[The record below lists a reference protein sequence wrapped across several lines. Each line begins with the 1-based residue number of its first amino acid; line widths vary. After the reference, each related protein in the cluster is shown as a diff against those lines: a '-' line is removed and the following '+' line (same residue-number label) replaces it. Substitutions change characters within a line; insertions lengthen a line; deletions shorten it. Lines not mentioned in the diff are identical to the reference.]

1 MGALL
6 YKIENNIE
14 PIMYIIGNML
24 MIFVSMLCGIM
35 ITRGFIGMPLRP
47 YRKLVFTSIIMT
59 VIFIFIVDTYTTL
72 NLYTRFLL
80 AFIVGLFGENLTEN
94 IIASKDGISR
104 GLLNFVTK
112 TIERHSGVKIELAE
126 KEAGEKNDTIKN
138 PTPESNGPISDPNVK
153 PEPEVKGSPYRK
165 KF

>member
-6 YKIENNIE
+6 YKIEANIE
-14 PIMYIIGNML
+14 PILYIIGNML

-35 ITRGFIGMPLRP
+35 ITRGFIGMPLKP

-59 VIFIFIVDTYTTL
+59 VFFVFIVDTYTSL
-72 NLYTRFLL
+72 DLYTRFLL

-112 TIERHSGVKIELAE
+112 TIERLSGVKIELDE
-126 KEAGEKNDTIKN
+126 KAGEKNDTIKN
-138 PTPESNGPISDPNVK
+138 PTPESNGPISDPDTK